1 MDTLTLRKLHTDY
14 ARPVEPTSFYR
25 LCAEQSAADR
35 ILADVFAGKRTQ
47 HGPRLSTAGT
57 FTALPV
63 TA

>member
-1 MDTLTLRKLHTDY
+1 MDTLTLRKLYTDY

-25 LCAEQSAADR
+25 LCAEQSAVDR
-35 ILADVFAGKRTQ
+35 ILAEVFASKRTQ
-47 HGPRLSTAGT
+47 HGQLSTAGT